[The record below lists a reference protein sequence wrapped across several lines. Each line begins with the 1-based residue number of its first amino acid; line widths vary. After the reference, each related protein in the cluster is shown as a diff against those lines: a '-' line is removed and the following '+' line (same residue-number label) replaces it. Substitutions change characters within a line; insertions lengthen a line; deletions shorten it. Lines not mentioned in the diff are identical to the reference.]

1 MCTEGERPYVA
12 SSYAYQV
19 HIYPDKRGV
28 DMRLQC
34 VNVHRRERP
43 YAYQMGKK
51 LGFSMLHGSRGLQ
64 PINYPLTCTT
74 GVV

>member
-34 VNVHRRERP
+34 ANVHRRERP

-51 LGFSMLHGSRGLQ
+51 TWLQ
-64 PINYPLTCTT
+64 YASWVKRATAY
-74 GVV
+74 